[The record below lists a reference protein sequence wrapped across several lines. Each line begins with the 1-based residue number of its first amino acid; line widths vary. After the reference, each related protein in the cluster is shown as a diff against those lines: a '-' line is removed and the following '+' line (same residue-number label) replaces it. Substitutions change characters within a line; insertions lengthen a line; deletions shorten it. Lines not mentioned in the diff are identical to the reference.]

1 MEHLRSSLS
10 VLKGMAD
17 TVLTGFLKSPYGDIS
32 DYEDIE
38 DSVFGC
44 LELFQKNVQLF
55 RAVIST
61 LEVNKELLESR
72 AYESFSVVTDIADQ
86 MYRSYKIPFR
96 KAHSFVS
103 FLVKKAGTMD
113 YNLKNISE
121 EFFGEPFAFD
131 FTPISQCINP
141 WHFVKCREV
150 RGGTGDKAMKS
161 MIDRVKKEVE
171 ANLLW
176 IQEHKKQLRE
186 AAETRKQV
194 IQKKLDKF

>member
-1 MEHLRSSLS
+1 M
-10 VLKGMAD
+10 
-17 TVLTGFLKSPYGDIS
+17 
-32 DYEDIE
+32 
-38 DSVFGC
+38 
-44 LELFQKNVQLF
+44 
-55 RAVIST
+55 
-61 LEVNKELLESR
+61 LESR

-121 EFFGEPFAFD
+121 EFFSSAYHEFFGEPFAFD

-161 MIDRVKKEVE
+161 MIDRAKKEVE

>member
-1 MEHLRSSLS
+1 M
-10 VLKGMAD
+10 
-17 TVLTGFLKSPYGDIS
+17 
-32 DYEDIE
+32 
-38 DSVFGC
+38 
-44 LELFQKNVQLF
+44 QLF

-121 EFFGEPFAFD
+121 EFFSSAYHEFFGEPFAFD
-131 FTPISQCINP
+131 FYAHLPVYQSLAFCKMQ
-141 WHFVKCREV
+141 
-150 RGGTGDKAMKS
+150 RGQ
-161 MIDRVKKEVE
+161 RR
-171 ANLLW
+171 N
-176 IQEHKKQLRE
+176 R
-186 AAETRKQV
+186 
-194 IQKKLDKF
+194 

>member
-1 MEHLRSSLS
+1 M
-10 VLKGMAD
+10 
-17 TVLTGFLKSPYGDIS
+17 
-32 DYEDIE
+32 
-38 DSVFGC
+38 
-44 LELFQKNVQLF
+44 QLF

-103 FLVKKAGTMD
+103 FLVKKAGTMN

-121 EFFGEPFAFD
+121 EFFSSAYHEFFGEPFAFD
-131 FTPISQCINP
+131 FMPIAQCINP

-150 RGGTGDKAMKS
+150 RGGTGDKP
-161 MIDRVKKEVE
+161 
-171 ANLLW
+171 
-176 IQEHKKQLRE
+176 
-186 AAETRKQV
+186 
-194 IQKKLDKF
+194 

>member
-1 MEHLRSSLS
+1 MKTS
-10 VLKGMAD
+10 K
-17 TVLTGFLKSPYGDIS
+17 
-32 DYEDIE
+32 

-113 YNLKNISE
+113 YNLKIYLKNS
-121 EFFGEPFAFD
+121 FLL
-131 FTPISQCINP
+131 PIMSSL
-141 WHFVKCREV
+141 E
-150 RGGTGDKAMKS
+150 S
-161 MIDRVKKEVE
+161 
-171 ANLLW
+171 LL
-176 IQEHKKQLRE
+176 L
-186 AAETRKQV
+186 
-194 IQKKLDKF
+194 